1 MSSYDSGRILIVED
15 DAERCE
21 WFQEKFS
28 HRTLDVTCDVQ
39 QAVAWLAERDY
50 EMILL
55 DHDLMEEHYY
65 SDEPDDERTG
75 YAIAAW
81 LAAHPDSQREALIL
95 IHSLNY
101 FGADRMLSIL
111 REAGRDA
118 EHVPFF
124 LHAGGLEILIC
135 LST

>member
-1 MSSYDSGRILIVED
+1 MNSYDSGRILIVED
-15 DAERCE
+15 DAVRCE

-28 HRTLDVTCDVQ
+28 HRTLDITCDVQ

-55 DHDLMEEHYY
+55 DHDLIEEHYY

-95 IHSLNY
+95 VHSLNY

-111 REAGRDA
+111 HEAGRDA
-118 EHVPFF
+118 EHVPFSYMQ
-124 LHAGGLEILIC
+124 AGLRF
-135 LST
+135 